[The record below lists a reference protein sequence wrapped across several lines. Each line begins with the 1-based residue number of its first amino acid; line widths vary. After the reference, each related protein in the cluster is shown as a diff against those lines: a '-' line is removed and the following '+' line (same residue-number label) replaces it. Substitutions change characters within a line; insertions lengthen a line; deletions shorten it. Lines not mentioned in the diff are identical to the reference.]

1 MLLSFTLLLAL
12 QGSPVPAPAPAQVP
26 QPVHAPRDTVL
37 HETTARDTAERGD
50 SVSRADKPMTHER
63 IPLTA
68 ALLASAYQ
76 DAAARDVITRARVA
90 RLVQDSSLVS
100 YDAISK
106 ERLTVGLSLRSTGH
120 ERTALRSETAAR
132 VRWRAGNG
140 ARVDIVGARTALPMF
155 FPGARVLQDM
165 LDDPPI
171 PYFPGREGLMP
182 LAGAE
187 RVTRTSEGLF
197 IHPLDKDAEAYY
209 KYRSGDSLTFTLPT
223 GEHIRLRE
231 VIVVAR
237 APRSD
242 LIVGSLWFDVASAH
256 LVRAAY
262 RPAAVWDIARTVRA
276 DDSTAFDDV
285 PRVMRPVIFP
295 MNATIGAFT
304 VEYGLHD
311 QRWWL
316 PRSQTVEGRA
326 RMGFTHVSFSM
337 LETFRYS
344 SVDATD
350 STPPIDLA
358 AFDSA
363 RHADSIAAH
372 STDTAATRAG
382 RRHGRHDDVAG
393 KKDDDSDFHGL
404 SCARTDTIV
413 ERRMRY
419 DGTLPVMIHIP
430 CDTAALAHSTEL
442 PPSIFSSGEETFDVS
457 DRDALKKELSLS
469 LQPDWHPTP
478 LIVHY
483 GLEDGLVRYNR
494 VEGLSAGVRLDEQF
508 GGGYTGS
515 ATARIGVADWQPEA
529 QLHVSR
535 DNGRHSITAGVY
547 RRLDSANDW
556 GEPFSLGSSL
566 DALIFG
572 NDEGFYYRSWGAEL
586 SGGSASAS
594 DFALA
599 WRVFAERQSN
609 APVETNFSVRD
620 VIHDHD
626 FIPNLQAG
634 RASAYGVAL
643 TVRDAYGI
651 DPQGWRFAFDTRAE
665 GTTGTFDYARAALDA
680 TLSRGIGQHFN
691 AALTA
696 GAGSSM
702 GSVPPQRLWYL
713 GGVRT
718 VRGQDAGTESG
729 NSYWLTR
736 AELGYGLPVVR
747 PTLFVDFGWAGARDQ
762 WLHPGRQTMSGA
774 GVGASFLDGLLHFD
788 VARGIHPNHAVH
800 VDFWVT
806 GRL

>member
-1 MLLSFTLLLAL
+1 MLLSLTLLLAL
-12 QGSPVPAPAPAQVP
+12 QGMPAPGPAQAPRPVPAS
-26 QPVHAPRDTVL
+26 RDTTL
-37 HETTARDTAERGD
+37 GDTTARDTAGRTA
-50 SVSRADKPMTHER
+50 SRSSGDKPIAHER
-63 IPLTA
+63 VPLTP

-76 DAAARDVITRARVA
+76 DAAARDLITRARIA
-90 RLVQDSSLVS
+90 RLMQDSSLVS

-106 ERLTVGLSLRSTGH
+106 ERLTVGLSLRSAGR

-140 ARVDIVGARTALPMF
+140 ARVDIVGARTAFPMF

-187 RVTRTSEGLF
+187 RVTHTSEGLF
-197 IHPLDKDAEAYY
+197 LHPLDRDAEAYY
-209 KYRSGDSLTFTLPT
+209 KYRSGDSLTFALPT

-231 VIVVAR
+231 VVVIAR

-256 LVRAAY
+256 LVRAVY
-262 RPAAVWDIARTVRA
+262 RPAAVWDIARTAQA

-285 PRVMRPVIFP
+285 PRLMRPVIFP

-344 SVDATD
+344 SVDGTD

-363 RHADSIAAH
+363 RHADSLTAD
-372 STDTAATRAG
+372 STDTATTRAQRR
-382 RRHGRHDDVAG
+382 RRHHHDTAG
-393 KKDDDSDFHGL
+393 SNDDDGFHGL
-404 SCARTDTIV
+404 SCARSDTIV
-413 ERRMRY
+413 ERRVRY
-419 DGTLPVMIHIP
+419 DGTLPIMIHIP
-430 CDTAALAHSTEL
+430 CDTAALAHSAEL
-442 PPSIFSSGEETFDVS
+442 PPSIFSSGEETFDVA
-457 DRDALKKELSLS
+457 DREALTKELSLS
-469 LQPDWHPTP
+469 LQPGWHPTP
-478 LIVHY
+478 LTFHY
-483 GLEDGLVRYNR
+483 GFEDGLVRYNR
-494 VEGLSAGVRLDEQF
+494 VEGLSAGVRLAEQF

-515 ATARIGVADWQPEA
+515 ATARIGVADWQPEV

-535 DNGRHSITAGVY
+535 SNGRHTITAGVY

-566 DALIFG
+566 DALVFG

-609 APVETNFSVRD
+609 APVETNFS
-620 VIHDHD
+620 
-626 FIPNLQAG
+626 IPNVIDQDKFSPNLLAE

-651 DPQGWRFAFDTRAE
+651 DPQGWRFAFDARAE
-665 GTTGTFDYARAALDA
+665 GTAGTFDFARAALDA
-680 TLSRGIGQHFN
+680 TLSRGIGSRLN

-696 GAGSSM
+696 GAGSSV
-702 GSVPPQRLWYL
+702 GSVPPQRFWYL

-747 PTLFVDFGWAGARDQ
+747 PTLFVDLGWAGAREQ

-774 GVGASFLDGLLHFD
+774 GIGASFLDGLLHFD
-788 VARGIHPNHAVH
+788 VARGIHPGHGMH
-800 VDFWVT
+800 VDFYVE